1 MLKKVTLVFKTIFI
15 LWAFAQAINTNDFE
29 INTTTKT
36 LTCDCDDDDV
46 QLAITEYGA
55 TFSKPPA
62 IK

>member
-15 LWAFAQAINTNDFE
+15 LWAFAQAINSNDFE
-29 INTTTKT
+29 VNTTNNT

-55 TFSKPPA
+55 TFLKSTD